1 MKQLCSL
8 MARLSLVDHAE
19 PRRRLR
25 KRLARRRV
33 VSIHRKTKYVIKRSG
48 VDALVDDELV
58 GMLNH
63 MSLASPKLNAIE
75 SQFVREVAEGAPTE
89 DVDDGCWR
97 ENASMHADETLQDV
111 VWDDSRL
118 QVLTPWA
125 GSGKPNHYESYDEG
139 DISLLSSC
147 SSSSVDT
154 DDETDVSPL
163 SRNSAL
169 LSAKELLLPLLRI
182 TLPFTSTVTRISS
195 VGIRSDGLGPSPT
208 ISSILILASSSHAF
222 VQDAPMPD
230 TCDVD

>member
-1 MKQLCSL
+1 

-19 PRRRLR
+19 PRRR
-25 KRLARRRV
+25 RV
-33 VSIHRKTKYVIKRSG
+33 VSIRRKTKYAIKRSG

-58 GMLNH
+58 GMLSH
-63 MSLASPKLNAIE
+63 MSLASPKLDAIE
-75 SQFVREVAEGAPTE
+75 SQFVREVAEEAPTE

-97 ENASMHADETLQDV
+97 ENASMHAEETLQDV
-111 VWDDSRL
+111 VGDDSRL

-139 DISLLSSC
+139 DMSLLSSC

-154 DDETDVSPL
+154 DDEADASPPR
-163 SRNSAL
+163 RNSAL
-169 LSAKELLLPLLRI
+169 LSAKELLSPLLRI
-182 TLPFTSTVTRISS
+182 GLPFTSIVARIGS
-195 VGIRSDGLGPSPT
+195 VGIRSDGLGPSLT
-208 ISSILILASSSHAF
+208 ISSMLIPASSSLAV